1 MDARRRAGRIW
12 VNHVTPNARES
23 LMISRIFKGCTNL
36 KFVRFAASFI
46 QSHFQRH
53 CRGTQLRLPLS
64 LELEWRK
71 PITVVFSL
79 EHRVSIYYASLQT
92 WQPARNGLC
101 RIFLQ
106 TLLRHCSTKDNGSQ
120 DTKCGASIGSVNEN
134 IEGLS
139 QTQQKNMFPSW
150 LGKIDV
156 PDKGLEKIV
165 ILPV

>member
-1 MDARRRAGRIW
+1 M
-12 VNHVTPNARES
+12 NHVTPNARES